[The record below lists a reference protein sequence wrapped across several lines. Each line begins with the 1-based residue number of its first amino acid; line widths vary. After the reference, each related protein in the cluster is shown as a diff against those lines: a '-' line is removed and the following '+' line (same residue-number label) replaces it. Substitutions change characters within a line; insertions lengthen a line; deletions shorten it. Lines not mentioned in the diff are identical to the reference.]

1 MKPVREFFKGR
12 VEFVYNLIHCM
23 MCSGFWVGLL
33 SSIFFDYSITYDI
46 IGGNTNLIW
55 FRLFDASL
63 ISGVIWLLY
72 LVQLNLEKN
81 VKDEL

>member
-1 MKPVREFFKGR
+1 
-12 VEFVYNLIHCM
+12 M